1 MDQDPDGLFGDA
13 RKRALQARALA
24 DHAWAWQTPGAC
36 FAARLAGVEDPERLG
51 WDTVARLLTRD
62 GCLTLRMIP
71 VAARP
76 GVDRRLAGT
85 GHRVDWYDVF
95 EAETSARAARPA
107 PALPQGFAALPAT
120 GAAIARAQA
129 FMAAQGVAPAPGA
142 VMAGCY
148 GPAVLELLADA
159 TGALVA
165 AAFAHM
171 PYNRHSPHAGTAWAG
186 LVAVAPEHRGRG
198 LGVMVNAR
206 CLARLGRELQATR
219 VQEFAAPDNIAS
231 RRTIERSGLAL
242 RPDVIAGVVTP
253 EEAERF
259 TR

>member
-1 MDQDPDGLFGDA
+1 MDEDPDGLFGDA
-13 RKRALQARALA
+13 RRRTLQARALA
-24 DHAWAWQTPGAC
+24 DHAWARQTPGAC

-51 WDTVARLLTRD
+51 WDTVARLLERD

-71 VAARP
+71 VAARA
-76 GVDRRLAGT
+76 GVERRLAAT
-85 GHRVDWYDVF
+85 GHRIDWYDVF
-95 EAETSARAARPA
+95 EAETSALAARPA
-107 PALPQGFAALPAT
+107 PPLPHGLAALPVTVAT
-120 GAAIARAQA
+120 IARAQA

-148 GPAVLELLADA
+148 GPAVLELVADA
-159 TGALVA
+159 TSALLA
-165 AAFAHM
+165 AAFAYM
-171 PYNRHSPHAGTAWAG
+171 PYNRHSPNAGTAWAG

-198 LGVMVNAR
+198 LGVAVNAR
-206 CLARLGRELQATR
+206 CLARLGRELAAAR

-242 RPDVIAGVVTP
+242 RPDVIAGIVTP
-253 EEAERF
+253 GDAERF